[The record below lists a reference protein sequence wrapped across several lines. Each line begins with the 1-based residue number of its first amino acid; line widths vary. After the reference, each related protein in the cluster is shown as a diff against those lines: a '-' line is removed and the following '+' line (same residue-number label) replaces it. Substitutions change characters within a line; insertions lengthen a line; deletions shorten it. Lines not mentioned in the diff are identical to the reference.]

1 MTRSATTVILA
12 LDTSTRIVGV
22 AIYDGCRVLSEST
35 WTSQDYHTVELAPAV
50 AEAFRKTGLDIDG
63 LGVIAVAIGP
73 GSFTGLRVGLA
84 LAKGLALARRIPLIG
99 ISTMDIMATAQP
111 LLTIPMAIVLR
122 AGRGRLAVGWYR
134 ASEDGWKITGKME
147 IQTAEELEQEIKT
160 PTLICGELTEEER
173 SFLGRR
179 HDQTRLA
186 SPAHSLRRPAFL
198 AELAWKRWQNGEI
211 DDAVSLAPIYLHYN
225 ESIPG

>member
-1 MTRSATTVILA
+1 MTRSASSVILA
-12 LDTSTRIVGV
+12 LDTSTRTVGV
-22 AIYDGCRVLSEST
+22 AIYDGYRVLSEAT

-50 AEAFRKTGLDIDG
+50 AEALRKADLNLDG
-63 LGVIAVAIGP
+63 LGAIAVAIGP

-111 LLTIPMAIVLR
+111 PLTIPMVIVLR
-122 AGRGRLAVGWYR
+122 AGRGRLVVGWYQV
-134 ASEDGWKITGKME
+134 SDDNWKFTKEME
-147 IQTAEELEQEIKT
+147 ILTAEELAQEIKA
-160 PTLICGELTEEER
+160 LSDEER
-173 SFLGRR
+173 SLFG
-179 HDQTRLA
+179 HKHEYVQVA

-198 AELAWKRWQNGEI
+198 AELAWKRWQSGEI

-225 ESIPG
+225 EPIPG